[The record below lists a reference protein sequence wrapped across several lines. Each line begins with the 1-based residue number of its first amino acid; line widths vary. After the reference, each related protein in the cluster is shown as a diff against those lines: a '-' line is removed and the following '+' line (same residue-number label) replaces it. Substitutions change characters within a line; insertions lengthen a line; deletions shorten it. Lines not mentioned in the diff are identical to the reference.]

1 MIYITDGEPTNDSS
15 SDNTVKDLINT
26 LSDNDKR
33 AYGTAVSYG
42 SGSSRGSSYL
52 AALAGY
58 MKHNDVNSAMDD
70 KQTVTTFGNSDNKCD
85 THG

>member
-1 MIYITDGEPTNDSS
+1 MFTISPC

-70 KQTVTTFGNSDNKCD
+70 KQTVTTFTVGFGDEAVTGAGNLLA
-85 THG
+85 